1 MGNGREF
8 WTTTGYDTIKFP
20 MFEYKKDQCKI
31 RVKLYI
37 MKLFTWF
44 LFWENNTFFR
54 GGYGTSVISNMKL
67 FLKSGRTGSL

>member
-20 MFEYKKDQCKI
+20 MFEYKKDKYKI
-31 RVKLYI
+31 RVKLCI
-37 MKLFTWF
+37 MKLFPWF
-44 LFWENNTFFR
+44 LFLGNKTFFR

-67 FLKSGRTGSL
+67 FEKNGRTGSL